1 MSEASADPGVAA
13 GPVWLGDMA
22 WPDAKARI
30 LDGAP
35 VLIPIGA
42 GAKAHG
48 PHLPLGTDRIVV
60 EAIVERVA
68 RRVRAVAAPVVAFG
82 YYPAFV
88 EYPVS
93 QHVSAATFQ
102 DLLVQIMTRLVESG
116 ATRLILINNGVS
128 TEGPAIVAAHTVYAE
143 TGVRPAVAQLSGFGR
158 AANALLDNATGGHA
172 DERETSVM
180 LALRSDLVDMAKARA
195 APAEPP
201 APARTDGRLAR
212 PVRLAEGRTPGPGEA
227 SADGATG
234 DPTGATA
241 AKGQAVLQ
249 VIEDDLVAE
258 INRVFPANGSAT

>member
-1 MSEASADPGVAA
+1 MAEKSSDPGVAA
-13 GPVWLGDMA
+13 RSVWLSDMT
-22 WPDAKARI
+22 WPDAAARI

-68 RRVRAVAAPVVAFG
+68 PRVGAVAAPVVAFG

-93 QHVSAATFQ
+93 QHVSATTFQ

-116 ATRLILINNGVS
+116 ATRLVLVNNGVS

-143 TGVRPAVAQLSGFGR
+143 TGARPAVAQLSGFGR
-158 AANALLDNATGGHA
+158 AADDILDDPTGGHA

-180 LALRSDLVDMAKARA
+180 LALRPDLADMAKAYA
-195 APAEPP
+195 APP
-201 APARTDGRLAR
+201 APSPPTGGRLAR
-212 PVRLAEGRTPGPGEA
+212 PVRLAEGRPPGPGEA

-234 DPTGATA
+234 DPTGAA
-241 AKGQAVLQ
+241 AEKGHAILQAIV
-249 VIEDDLVAE
+249 DDLVAE
-258 INRVFPANGSAT
+258 IRRVFPVDGCPP